1 MIPLSLVI
9 PAHDEAEWIGGALL
23 SLLAQDHD
31 GVLDAIVVANGC
43 HDDTA
48 ARARALADRF
58 ADRGWSLRVADLAAG
73 GKPGALNHGD
83 DMARHAA
90 RIYMDADIRP
100 GPRMLRLL
108 ARALDRP
115 HPVYASGRLTV
126 PSAASRISRHYA
138 RFWTRLPFVAEG
150 VPGAGL
156 FAVNGPGRARWG
168 RFPAIIS
175 DDTYARLH
183 FAPAERIRVAEDFTW
198 PVVEGFPALVA
209 VRRRQDAGVDEIRR
223 LFPQLLANAQDRRP
237 ARAETLR
244 LAAADPGGFAAY
256 AAVALAV
263 RLRPQGRDW
272 TRGR

>member
-1 MIPLSLVI
+1 
-9 PAHDEAEWIGGALL
+9 
-23 SLLAQDHD
+23 
-31 GVLDAIVVANGC
+31 
-43 HDDTA
+43 
-48 ARARALADRF
+48 
-58 ADRGWSLRVADLAAG
+58 
-73 GKPGALNHGD
+73 
-83 DMARHAA
+83 ARHTA

-100 GPRMLRLL
+100 GPRMLGLL
-108 ARALDRP
+108 AQALDRP
-115 HPVYASGRLTV
+115 HPLYASGRLTV
-126 PSAASRISRHYA
+126 PPASSRISRHYA

-156 FAVNGPGRARWG
+156 FAVNGPGRARWD

-183 FAPAERIRVAEDFTW
+183 FALAERIRVAENFTW

-209 VRRRQDAGVDEIRR
+209 VRRRQNAGVDEIRR
-223 LFPQLLANAQDRRP
+223 LFPDLLANAQDRRLT
-237 ARAETLR
+237 RAETLR
-244 LAAADPGGFAAY
+244 LAAADPRGFSAY